1 MSRQAGKR
9 ELLESL
15 RRDLS
20 CFESPRAQAPSL
32 SLGAPEVDQR
42 LSGGAGLSLAGLHEV
57 VGAAYPDM
65 AAATGFAIA
74 LGSRLV
80 MRETRSLVWVTQ
92 RSGVHDLGPL
102 YGPGL
107 AMMGLDPAR
116 VLIVSAKD
124 DREAL
129 WVTEEALRTPD
140 LCGVVSELEGS
151 RAYDLKASRRLQLA
165 AERFERPAL
174 LLAGHAGSA
183 ASAPSA
189 ALTRFR
195 IASAASS
202 PNSSPNPSVVS
213 APGRARFAVTLDRV
227 RGGSSSQ
234 FILEWNHAAHCF
246 SVASPFF
253 RREDGTAGRD
263 AAKRDRPPARPQEHA
278 SVSRLAVS
286 A

>member
-1 MSRQAGKR
+1 MSRPAEKR

-20 CFESPRAQAPSL
+20 CFESQRAQAPSL
-32 SLGAPEVDQR
+32 SLGAPEVDRR
-42 LSGGAGLSLAGLHEV
+42 LSGGAGLSMAGLHEV

-65 AAATGFAIA
+65 AAATGFAMA

-80 MRETRSLVWVTQ
+80 ARETRSLVWVTQ

-140 LCGVVSELEGS
+140 LCGVVSELEGG

-183 ASAPSA
+183 ASASSA

-202 PNSSPNPSVVS
+202 SNSSVVL

-246 SVASPFF
+246 SVASVFP
-253 RREDGTAGRD
+253 RREDGTAGRE
-263 AAKRDRPPARPQEHA
+263 AAKRDRPPARTQGRA

>member
-1 MSRQAGKR
+1 MVRPAKKA
-9 ELLESL
+9 ELLETL

-20 CFESPRAQAPSL
+20 GFESQRAQAPSL
-32 SLGAPEVDQR
+32 SLGAPEVDRR
-42 LSGGAGLSLAGLHEV
+42 LSGGVGLSMAGLHEV

-65 AAATGFAIA
+65 AAAAGFAMA
-74 LGSRLV
+74 LGSRLAA
-80 MRETRSLVWVTQ
+80 REKRSLLWVAQ

-116 VLIVSAKD
+116 LLIVSAKD

-140 LCGVVSELEGS
+140 LCGVVSELEGT

-183 ASAPSA
+183 ASARSA

-195 IASAASS
+195 IAAAASS
-202 PNSSPNPSVVS
+202 PNSSGNSSVAS

-227 RGGSSSQ
+227 RGGSSSR

-246 SVASPFF
+246 SVASVFSG
-253 RREDGTAGRD
+253 RADGAAGGD
-263 AAKRDRPPARPQEHA
+263 AAKRDRPPARPQKPA
-278 SVSRLAVS
+278 SVTRLAVS

>member
-1 MSRQAGKR
+1 MVRPAEKA

-15 RRDLS
+15 KRDLS
-20 CFESPRAQAPSL
+20 GFESQRTRAPSL
-32 SLGAPEVDQR
+32 SLGPPEIDCR

-65 AAATGFAIA
+65 AAAAGFAMG

-80 MRETRSLVWVTQ
+80 KQEARSLLWVMQ
-92 RSGVHDLGPL
+92 RCGVHDLGPL

-116 VLIVSAKD
+116 LLIVSARD

-140 LCGVVSELEGS
+140 LCGVISELEGS
-151 RAYDLKASRRLQLA
+151 HAYDLKASRRLQLA

-174 LLAGHAGSA
+174 LLAGHAGRA

-195 IASAASS
+195 IAAAASS
-202 PNSSPNPSVVS
+202 QNSSVAS

-227 RGGSSSQ
+227 RGGAPSR

-246 SVASPFF
+246 SVASVFPG
-253 RREDGTAGRD
+253 RADGASGRD
-263 AAKRDRPPARPQEHA
+263 AAKRDRPSARPQKSA
-278 SVSRLAVS
+278 SVPRLAVS

>member
-1 MSRQAGKR
+1 MSRPAEKR

-15 RRDLS
+15 RRDIS
-20 CFESPRAQAPSL
+20 CFESQRAQAPSL
-32 SLGAPEVDQR
+32 SLGASEVDRR

-65 AAATGFAIA
+65 AAATGFAMA

-80 MRETRSLVWVTQ
+80 AREARSLVWVTQ
-92 RSGVHDLGPL
+92 RSGAHDLGPL

-140 LCGVVSELEGS
+140 LCGVVSELEGA

-202 PNSSPNPSVVS
+202 SNSSAVS

-246 SVASPFF
+246 SVASPFS
-253 RREDGTAGRD
+253 RREDGAAGRD
-263 AAKRDRPPARPQEHA
+263 AAKRDRPSARPQERA
-278 SVSRLAVS
+278 SVSRLA
-286 A
+286 AFA